1 MMRESDRLADEFM
14 TLISHEL
21 RTPLTSIIGYLE
33 LILDDGNLTE
43 EQRGYL
49 DVVDHNAD
57 RLLRLVDD
65 LLLVAQLEAGQL
77 VVRRVELDLAAVAR
91 QAVAEAQ
98 PGAAANEINLT
109 LDADVSVPLQADK
122 GRMFR
127 TLGNLLSN
135 AIKFTPA
142 GGDVRVSVSHAD
154 GVVRLEVADTGIGI
168 AADEQERLFDRFFRT
183 PAVAEQHFPGT
194 GLGLYIAQAIVA
206 AHGGSITVRSE
217 PGRGTSF
224 SVALPTGVSE
234 LEALDAVPVAEAANG
249 LDRDTGGIVG
259 CELAPEVS
267 DVELH
272 LVARDTMRVAPDELQ
287 QLIA

>member
-33 LILDDGNLTE
+33 LTLDDGNLTE

-77 VVRRVELDLAAVAR
+77 AVRRVDLDLAAVTR

-98 PGAAANEINLT
+98 PSAAAKNITLT
-109 LDADVSVPLQADK
+109 VDADVAVPLQADR
-122 GRMFR
+122 GRIFR
-127 TLGNLLSN
+127 TLGDLLSN
-135 AIKFTPA
+135 AIKFTPV
-142 GGDVRVSVSHAD
+142 GGDVQVSVSHVD
-154 GVVRLEVADTGIGI
+154 GVVCVEVADTGIGI
-168 AADEQERLFDRFFRT
+168 AAEDQDRLFERFFRT
-183 PAVAEQHFPGT
+183 SAVAEQHFPGT
-194 GLGLYIAQAIVA
+194 GLGLYIAQAIVE

-217 PGRGTSF
+217 PGKGASF
-224 SVALPTGVSE
+224 SIALPTGVSE
-234 LEALDAVPVAEAANG
+234 RSALDAVAITEAANR
-249 LDRDTGGIVG
+249 LDRHTGGVFG
-259 CELAPEVS
+259 RELAPQVT

-272 LVARDTMRVAPDELQ
+272 LVA
-287 QLIA
+287 

>member
-1 MMRESDRLADEFM
+1 MMREPDRLVDEFVA
-14 TLISHEL
+14 LISHEL

-33 LILDDGNLTE
+33 LTLDDGNLTE

-65 LLLVAQLEAGQL
+65 LLFVAQLEAGQL
-77 VVRRVELDLAAVAR
+77 EFRRGELDLAAVAR

-98 PGAAANEINLT
+98 PRAAASGITLT
-109 LDADVSVPLQADK
+109 VDADVAVPLQAHK

-154 GVVRLEVADTGIGI
+154 GVASLEVADTGIGI
-168 AADEQERLFDRFFRT
+168 AADDQERLFERFFRT
-183 PAVAEQHFPGT
+183 STVAEQQFPGT
-194 GLGLYIAQAIVA
+194 GLGLYIARAIVE
-206 AHGGSITVRSE
+206 AHGGWITVRSE
-217 PGRGTSF
+217 PGEGTSF
-224 SVALPTGVSE
+224 TVALPVGF
-234 LEALDAVPVAEAANG
+234 AAQ
-249 LDRDTGGIVG
+249 
-259 CELAPEVS
+259 
-267 DVELH
+267 
-272 LVARDTMRVAPDELQ
+272 LV
-287 QLIA
+287 

>member
-1 MMRESDRLADEFM
+1 MMREADRLMDEFVA
-14 TLISHEL
+14 LISHEL

-33 LILDDGNLTE
+33 LTLDDGNLTE

-65 LLLVAQLEAGQL
+65 LLFVAQLEAGQL
-77 VVRRVELDLAAVAR
+77 EVRRGELDLAAVAR
-91 QAVAEAQ
+91 QAVADAQ
-98 PGAAANEINLT
+98 PSAAASDITLT
-109 LDADVSVPLQADK
+109 VDADVAVPLQANK

-127 TLGNLLSN
+127 TVGNLLSN

-154 GVVRLEVADTGIGI
+154 GVVWLEVTDTGIGI
-168 AADEQERLFDRFFRT
+168 AADDQERLFERFFRT
-183 PAVAEQHFPGT
+183 STVADQQFPGT
-194 GLGLYIAQAIVA
+194 GLGLYIARAIVE

-217 PGRGTSF
+217 PGEGASF
-224 SVALPTGVSE
+224 SVALPAAVSE
-234 LEALDAVPVAEAANG
+234 LPALDAVAIAEAANR
-249 LDRDTGGIVG
+249 LDRDTGGIFRR
-259 CELAPEVS
+259 ELAPQVT

-287 QLIA
+287 ELIA

>member
-33 LILDDGNLTE
+33 LTLDDGNLTE

-77 VVRRVELDLAAVAR
+77 AVRRVELDLSAVAR
-91 QAVAEAQ
+91 QAVGEAQ
-98 PGAAANEINLT
+98 PGAAAKDITLT
-109 LDADVSVPLQADK
+109 LDADVAVPLQADK

-127 TLGNLLSN
+127 TLENLLSN

-142 GGDVRVSVSHAD
+142 GGNVQVSVWHAD

-168 AADEQERLFDRFFRT
+168 APDDQERLFERFFRT
-183 PAVAEQHFPGT
+183 SAVAEQHFPGT
-194 GLGLYIAQAIVA
+194 GLGLYIAQAIVE

-217 PGRGTSF
+217 PGKGTSF
-224 SVALPTGVSE
+224 SIALPTDVSE
-234 LEALDAVPVAEAANG
+234 LPALDAVAIAEAANG
-249 LDRDTGGIVG
+249 LDRHTGGILG
-259 CELAPEVS
+259 RELAPQVP
-267 DVELH
+267 DVEFH
-272 LVARDTMRVAPDELQ
+272 LVA
-287 QLIA
+287 

>member
-1 MMRESDRLADEFM
+1 MDEFVA
-14 TLISHEL
+14 LISHEL

-33 LILDDGNLTE
+33 LTLDDGNLTE

-65 LLLVAQLEAGQL
+65 LLFVAQLEAGQL
-77 VVRRVELDLAAVAR
+77 EVRPSELDLAAVGR

-98 PGAAANEINLT
+98 PRAAANGIALT
-109 LDADVSVPLQADK
+109 CAADAAVPLEADK

-127 TLGNLLSN
+127 MLDKLVSN

-168 AADEQERLFDRFFRT
+168 AADDQDRLFERFFRAST
-183 PAVAEQHFPGT
+183 VVEQHFPGT
-194 GLGLYIAQAIVA
+194 GLGLYIARAIVE
-206 AHGGSITVRSE
+206 AHDGSITVCSDGE
-217 PGRGTSF
+217 GATF
-224 SVALPTGVSE
+224 SVALP
-234 LEALDAVPVAEAANG
+234 AA
-249 LDRDTGGIVG
+249 
-259 CELAPEVS
+259 APE
-267 DVELH
+267 LR
-272 LVARDTMRVAPDELQ
+272 L
-287 QLIA
+287 

>member
-33 LILDDGNLTE
+33 LTLDDGNLTE

-77 VVRRVELDLAAVAR
+77 VVRRVDLDLAAVTR

-98 PGAAANEINLT
+98 PSAAAKNITLT
-109 LDADVSVPLQADK
+109 ADADVAVPLQADK
-122 GRMFR
+122 GRIFR
-127 TLGNLLSN
+127 TLGSLLSN

-142 GGDVRVSVSHAD
+142 GGDVRVSASHAD
-154 GVVRLEVADTGIGI
+154 DVVRLEVADTGIGI
-168 AADEQERLFDRFFRT
+168 AAEDQERLFDRFFRT
-183 PAVAEQHFPGT
+183 SAVAEQHFPGA
-194 GLGLYIAQAIVA
+194 GLGLYIAQAIVE

-217 PGRGTSF
+217 PGKGTSF

-234 LEALDAVPVAEAANG
+234 LPELDAVAIAEAANG
-249 LDRDTGGIVG
+249 LDRHTGGILG
-259 CELAPEVS
+259 RELAPQVS

-272 LVARDTMRVAPDELQ
+272 LVA
-287 QLIA
+287 

>member
-33 LILDDGNLTE
+33 LTLDDGNLTD

-91 QAVAEAQ
+91 QALAEAQ
-98 PGAAANEINLT
+98 PSAAAKNITLT
-109 LDADVSVPLQADK
+109 VDADVAVPLQADK
-122 GRMFR
+122 GRVFR
-127 TLGNLLSN
+127 TLQNLLSN

-142 GGDVRVSVSHAD
+142 GGDVQLSVSHAD

-168 AADEQERLFDRFFRT
+168 AADDQERLFDRFFRAS
-183 PAVAEQHFPGT
+183 AVAEQHFPGT
-194 GLGLYIAQAIVA
+194 GLGLYIAQAIVQ

-217 PGRGTSF
+217 PGQGTSF

-234 LEALDAVPVAEAANG
+234 VPALDAVAIAEAADG
-249 LDRDTGGIVG
+249 LDRHTGGILG
-259 CELAPEVS
+259 RELAPQVP

-272 LVARDTMRVAPDELQ
+272 LVA
-287 QLIA
+287 

>member
-33 LILDDGNLTE
+33 LTLDDGNLTD

-98 PGAAANEINLT
+98 PGAAAKNIT
-109 LDADVSVPLQADK
+109 VTVDADVAVPLQADK
-122 GRMFR
+122 GRVFR
-127 TLGNLLSN
+127 TLQNLLSN

-142 GGDVRVSVSHAD
+142 GGDVRVSVSQAD

-168 AADEQERLFDRFFRT
+168 AADDQERLFDRFFRAS
-183 PAVAEQHFPGT
+183 AVAEQHFPGT
-194 GLGLYIAQAIVA
+194 GLGLYIAQAIVQ
-206 AHGGSITVRSE
+206 AHGGSITVRSK
-217 PGRGTSF
+217 PGEGTSF
-224 SVALPTGVSE
+224 SVDLPTGASE
-234 LEALDAVPVAEAANG
+234 VPALDAVAIAEPANG
-249 LDRDTGGIVG
+249 LDRHTGGILG
-259 CELAPEVS
+259 RELAPQVP

-272 LVARDTMRVAPDELQ
+272 LVA
-287 QLIA
+287 

>member
-1 MMRESDRLADEFM
+1 MMRESNRLADEFM

-33 LILDDGNLTE
+33 LTLDDGTLTE

-49 DVVDHNAD
+49 DVVDNNAD

-77 VVRRVELDLAAVAR
+77 VVRRSDLDLAAVAR

-98 PGAAANEINLT
+98 PSAAANDITLT
-109 LDADVSVPLQADK
+109 VDADIPVSLRADK

-127 TLGNLLSN
+127 TLENLLSN

-168 AADEQERLFDRFFRT
+168 AVADQERLFAKFFRT
-183 PAVAEQHFPGT
+183 SAVADQHFPGT
-194 GLGLYIAQAIVA
+194 GLGLYIAQAIVE

-217 PGRGTSF
+217 PGKGTSF
-224 SVALPTGVSE
+224 SVVVPTAVPE
-234 LEALDAVPVAEAANG
+234 LDAVAIAEAANG
-249 LDRDTGGIVG
+249 LDRHTRGILG
-259 CELAPEVS
+259 RELAPQVA
-267 DVELH
+267 DVELD
-272 LVARDTMRVAPDELQ
+272 LVA
-287 QLIA
+287 

>member
-1 MMRESDRLADEFM
+1 MMRESNRLADEFM

-33 LILDDGNLTE
+33 LTLDDGTLTE

-49 DVVDHNAD
+49 DVVDNNAD

-77 VVRRVELDLAAVAR
+77 VVRRSDLDLAAVAR

-98 PGAAANEINLT
+98 PSAAANDITLT
-109 LDADVSVPLQADK
+109 VDADIPVSLRADK

-127 TLGNLLSN
+127 TLENLLSN

-168 AADEQERLFDRFFRT
+168 AVADQERLFDRFFRT
-183 PAVAEQHFPGT
+183 SAVADQHFPGT
-194 GLGLYIAQAIVA
+194 GLGLYIAQAIVE

-217 PGRGTSF
+217 PGKGTSF
-224 SVALPTGVSE
+224 SVAVPTVVPE
-234 LEALDAVPVAEAANG
+234 LDAVAIAEAANG
-249 LDRDTGGIVG
+249 LDRHTGGILG
-259 CELAPEVS
+259 RELAPQVP

-287 QLIA
+287 QLIT

>member
-33 LILDDGNLTE
+33 LTLDDGNLTE

-77 VVRRVELDLAAVAR
+77 AVRRVELDLSAVAR
-91 QAVAEAQ
+91 QAVGEAQ
-98 PGAAANEINLT
+98 PSAAANEVTLT
-109 LDADVSVPLQADK
+109 LEADVAVPLQADK

-127 TLGNLLSN
+127 TLENLLSN

-142 GGDVRVSVSHAD
+142 GGNVRVSVSHAD

-168 AADEQERLFDRFFRT
+168 APDDQERLFERFFRT
-183 PAVAEQHFPGT
+183 SAVAEQHFPGT
-194 GLGLYIAQAIVA
+194 GLGLYIAQAIVE
-206 AHGGSITVRSE
+206 AHGGSITIRSE
-217 PGRGTSF
+217 PGKGTSF
-224 SVALPTGVSE
+224 SIALPTDVSE
-234 LEALDAVPVAEAANG
+234 LPALDAVAIAEAANG
-249 LDRDTGGIVG
+249 LDRHTGGILG
-259 CELAPEVS
+259 RELAPQVP
-267 DVELH
+267 DVEFH
-272 LVARDTMRVAPDELQ
+272 LVA
-287 QLIA
+287 

>member
-33 LILDDGNLTE
+33 LTLDDGNLTE

-77 VVRRVELDLAAVAR
+77 VVRRVELDLAEVAR

-98 PGAAANEINLT
+98 PSAAAKNITLT
-109 LDADVSVPLQADK
+109 VDADAAIPLQADK
-122 GRMFR
+122 GRVFR

-142 GGDVRVSVSHAD
+142 GGDVQVSVSHAD

-168 AADEQERLFDRFFRT
+168 ATDDQERLFDRFFRT
-183 PAVAEQHFPGT
+183 SAVAEQHFPGT
-194 GLGLYIAQAIVA
+194 GLGLYIAQSIVQ

-217 PGRGTSF
+217 PGKGASF

-234 LEALDAVPVAEAANG
+234 VPALDAIAIAEAANG
-249 LDRDTGGIVG
+249 LDRHTGGILG
-259 CELAPEVS
+259 RELASQVP

>member
-1 MMRESDRLADEFM
+1 MMRESNRLADEFM

-33 LILDDGNLTE
+33 LTLDDGNLTE

-49 DVVDHNAD
+49 DVVDNNAD

-77 VVRRVELDLAAVAR
+77 VVRRSDLDLAAVAR

-98 PGAAANEINLT
+98 PSAAANDITLT
-109 LDADVSVPLQADK
+109 VDADVAAPLHADK

-127 TLGNLLSN
+127 TLENLLSN

-142 GGDVRVSVSHAD
+142 GGDVRVSASHAD

-168 AADEQERLFDRFFRT
+168 AVADQERLFDRFFRT
-183 PAVAEQHFPGT
+183 SAVADQHFPGT
-194 GLGLYIAQAIVA
+194 GLGLYIAQAIVE

-217 PGRGTSF
+217 PGKGTSF
-224 SVALPTGVSE
+224 SVAVPTVVPE
-234 LEALDAVPVAEAANG
+234 LDAVAIAEAANG
-249 LDRDTGGIVG
+249 LDRHTRGILG
-259 CELAPEVS
+259 RELAPQVP

-287 QLIA
+287 QLIT

>member
-33 LILDDGNLTE
+33 LTLDDGNLTE

-77 VVRRVELDLAAVAR
+77 VVRRVDLDLAAVAR
-91 QAVAEAQ
+91 QAVAEVQ
-98 PGAAANEINLT
+98 PSAAAKNITLT
-109 LDADVSVPLQADK
+109 VDADVAVPLQADK
-122 GRMFR
+122 GRIFR

-142 GGDVRVSVSHAD
+142 GGDVRVSALHAD
-154 GVVRLEVADTGIGI
+154 DVVRLEVADTGIGI
-168 AADEQERLFDRFFRT
+168 AAEDQERLFDRFFRAS
-183 PAVAEQHFPGT
+183 AVAEQHFPGT
-194 GLGLYIAQAIVA
+194 GLGLYIAQAIVE
-206 AHGGSITVRSE
+206 AHGGSISVRSE
-217 PGRGTSF
+217 PGKGTSF
-224 SVALPTGVSE
+224 SVVLPTGVSE
-234 LEALDAVPVAEAANG
+234 LVALDAVAIAEAANG
-249 LDRDTGGIVG
+249 LDGHTGGILG
-259 CELAPEVS
+259 CELAPQVP
-267 DVELH
+267 DVEFH
-272 LVARDTMRVAPDELQ
+272 LVA
-287 QLIA
+287 

>member
-33 LILDDGNLTE
+33 LTLDDGNLTD

-77 VVRRVELDLAAVAR
+77 VVRRVELDLAVVAR

-98 PGAAANEINLT
+98 PSAAAKNITLT
-109 LDADVSVPLQADK
+109 VDADVAVPLQADK
-122 GRMFR
+122 GRVFR
-127 TLGNLLSN
+127 TAGNLLSN

-142 GGDVRVSVSHAD
+142 GGDVRVSVLHAD

-168 AADEQERLFDRFFRT
+168 AADDQERLFDRFFRAS
-183 PAVAEQHFPGT
+183 AVAEQHFPGT
-194 GLGLYIAQAIVA
+194 GLGLYIAQAIVQ

-217 PGRGTSF
+217 PGQGTSF
-224 SVALPTGVSE
+224 SVALPTVAAE
-234 LEALDAVPVAEAANG
+234 VPALDAVAIAEAANG
-249 LDRDTGGIVG
+249 LDRHTGGILG
-259 CELAPEVS
+259 RELAPQVP

-272 LVARDTMRVAPDELQ
+272 LVA
-287 QLIA
+287 

>member
-14 TLISHEL
+14 MLISHEL

-33 LILDDGNLTE
+33 LTLDDGNLTE

-77 VVRRVELDLAAVAR
+77 VVRRVDLDLAVVAR

-98 PGAAANEINLT
+98 PSAAAKNITLT
-109 LDADVSVPLQADK
+109 VDADFAVPLQADK
-122 GRMFR
+122 GRIFR

-135 AIKFTPA
+135 AVKFTPA

-154 GVVRLEVADTGIGI
+154 GVVQLEVADTGIGI
-168 AADEQERLFDRFFRT
+168 AAEDQERLFDRFFRT
-183 PAVAEQHFPGT
+183 SAVAEQHFPGT
-194 GLGLYIAQAIVA
+194 GLGLYIAQAIVQ
-206 AHGGSITVRSE
+206 AHGGSIAVRSE

-224 SVALPTGVSE
+224 SVALPAGVSE
-234 LEALDAVPVAEAANG
+234 VPALDAVAIAEAANG
-249 LDRDTGGIVG
+249 LDRHTGGILG
-259 CELAPEVS
+259 RELAPQVS

-272 LVARDTMRVAPDELQ
+272 LVA
-287 QLIA
+287 